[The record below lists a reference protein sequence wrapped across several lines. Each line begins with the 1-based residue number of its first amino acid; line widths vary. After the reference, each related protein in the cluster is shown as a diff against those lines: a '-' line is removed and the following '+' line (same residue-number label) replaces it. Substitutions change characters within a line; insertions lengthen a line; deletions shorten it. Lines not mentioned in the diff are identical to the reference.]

1 VDVSGKT
8 LGREATR
15 IATLLQGKHKPTY
28 APHVDVGDF
37 VVVVN
42 AAKVHVTGKKLRQ
55 KVYYRHSNY
64 PGGLK
69 AVTLG
74 KMLDKQPTKVIRH
87 AVKGMLSHNPQGRAM
102 LRRLKVYAGATHP
115 HEAQV
120 GAQGRE

>member
-1 VDVSGKT
+1 MDVSGKT

-102 LRRLKVYAGATHP
+102 LRRLKVYAGASHP

>member
-102 LRRLKVYAGATHP
+102 LRRLKVYAGASHP